1 MRLPTAFCS
10 KHNKTLFFLSNDG
23 LAYSLGGLE
32 KKDCSKL
39 STELWE
45 RAFCFH
51 FRPASFLVVLILLK
65 LLDIFFLWS
74 HHFGFQSAIFKK
86 CFFFF
91 EVLQLSSICA
101 KCWRRAERGTDER
114 SLTLT
119 DNAFS
124 YCTHCVDHLTVES
137 SADVTS
143 LPQSLPS
150 CLLY

>member
-1 MRLPTAFCS
+1 MRLPAVFCS
-10 KHNKTLFFLSNDG
+10 KLNKTLFFFFCLSNDG
-23 LAYSLGGLE
+23 LADGLGGLE

-39 STELWE
+39 RTELWE

-65 LLDIFFLWS
+65 LLDIFFFFVVSSRWISIS
-74 HHFGFQSAIFKK
+74 H
-86 CFFFF
+86 FFFV

-114 SLTLT
+114 SLPLT

-124 YCTHCVDHLTVES
+124 FCTHCVDHLTVES

-143 LPQSLPS
+143 LPLSLPS